1 MTEIA
6 EKTGIR
12 GREGGACPSKLG
24 RAGGDSNDNGDERQE
39 GRVSGLRLQ
48 DQGAEGEAGAG
59 NPQEGGSDGKGHP
72 KDQPPLTL
80 TVPKRLWR
88 TSTKRTIGCTE
99 DSHWKSSGRA
109 SRSSPRGSARTT
121 GGTTWSSPGNPKST
135 TRCHRFGHMARE
147 YKNKELYLKC

>member
-1 MTEIA
+1 LHC
-6 EKTGIR
+6 G
-12 GREGGACPSKLG
+12 P
-24 RAGGDSNDNGDERQE
+24 DERQE

-72 KDQPPLTL
+72 KDEPPLTL
-80 TVPKRLWR
+80 TVTKRLWR

-109 SRSSPRGSARTT
+109 SRSSPRGSARTR

-135 TRCHRFGHMARE
+135 TRQRRGRKSGRCRSDPLLRDGRDPGEAMFQVPSFRSHGE
-147 YKNKELYLKC
+147 GV